1 MPIGTGPIS
10 AKRATA
16 EEWEEEN
23 PTLDE
28 GELGFERDTGRA
40 KVGDGD
46 SSWNSLDYLGQT
58 SNGGGGDGD

>member
-1 MPIGTGPIS
+1 MAIGTGPIS

-28 GELGFERDTGRA
+28 GEIGFERDTGRV

-46 SSWNSLDYLGQT
+46 TTWDDLNYLAPPSS
-58 SNGGGGDGD
+58 GGD